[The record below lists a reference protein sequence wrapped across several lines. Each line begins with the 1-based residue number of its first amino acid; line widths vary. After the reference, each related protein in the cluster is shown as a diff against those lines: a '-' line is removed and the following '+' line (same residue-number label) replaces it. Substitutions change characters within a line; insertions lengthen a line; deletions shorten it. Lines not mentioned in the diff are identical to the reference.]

1 METFTLEYIQDI
13 GVKIFL
19 VFICGGLIGIER
31 GHKKRPAGFRTHILV
46 CMGSMTIM
54 LMSNLMYEY
63 YYFNYN
69 HLIDPSRI
77 GAQVVSGIGFL
88 GAGTIMKY
96 GTSVKGLTTAATIW
110 TVAIL
115 GLCIGAGYYILAISV
130 TFSLEAVLLLFSQ
143 IERFIIRKKRLYEVH
158 VQLVNKNKLLG
169 AINYL
174 LSQYQIKI
182 LDLQIEKIDPSMLD
196 VPATIKGKEIQD
208 DLIEM
213 CIIISGKDSYKVQEL
228 VDRIDSLEGVLITS
242 IL

>member
-1 METFTLEYIQDI
+1 MESMTLEYLGNI
-13 GVKIFL
+13 GIKILL
-19 VFICGGLIGIER
+19 VILCGGLIGIER

-54 LMSNLMYEY
+54 LMSNLMYDY
-63 YYFNYN
+63 YYINYN

-115 GLCIGAGYYILAISV
+115 GLAIGSGYYILAVSV
-130 TFSLEAVLLLFSQ
+130 AISLEIVLLLFSK
-143 IERFIIRKKRLYEVH
+143 IERFIIRKKKLYEVN
-158 VQLVNKNKLLG
+158 VKLVNKNKILG
-169 AINYL
+169 SINYL
-174 LSQYQIKI
+174 LAQYQIKI
-182 LDLQIEKIDPSMLD
+182 LDLQIETLDSSMLD
-196 VPATIKGKEIQD
+196 VPVTFKGKEIQD

-213 CIIISGKDSYKVQEL
+213 YIIISGKDSYRIQEL
-228 VDRIDSLEGVLITS
+228 VEKIDNLEGVLSTD